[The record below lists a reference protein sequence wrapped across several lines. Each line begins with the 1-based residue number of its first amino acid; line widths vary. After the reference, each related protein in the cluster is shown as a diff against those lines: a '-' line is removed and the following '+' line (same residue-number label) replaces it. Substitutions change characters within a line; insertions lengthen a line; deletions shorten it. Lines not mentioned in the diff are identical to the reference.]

1 MADDMP
7 SLLSLEE
14 ELTCSICLCTFENPV
29 TLPCGHNFCQGCL
42 DETWKE
48 SFLLFCPQCRHHYPS
63 KPELKKNTVLSTV
76 ANTFKMK
83 SSSSGSMET
92 LVTMK
97 EAQVTKCDTCM
108 EVKAFKTCL
117 TCMASFCIEHVKPHE
132 ENPIFRAHQL
142 TDPLGDLQERICQ
155 DHCKIME
162 FYCKK
167 HECSICSNCLQ
178 QVHRGCDYTTPQD
191 RRTQK
196 ETEMR
201 GMLSQLDRKIEK
213 NNIVMAQMRQ
223 QQLQL
228 EDDAVARKTEVSSEY
243 QFIRNLIDMDE
254 RNALKAVDKDLE
266 SGQTKLQSLSK
277 KFGQNVEKMNQTKA
291 ELNGLLSK
299 ADSLSFLQASVQLP
313 PNAKFD
319 PYCPRINLDSKAVM
333 AYHSS
338 AVAVKELLNKVL
350 SAPVENRISLLKPD
364 FEKQVLGEPCQD
376 GKRPPFSVSHPP
388 VPFFYLGGGPLQSLT
403 CASGSC
409 QFPDMAPLMGVIPDV
424 TRMPRDMNF
433 PSRNIRSPSP
443 GAPLRPGGQKLKPAH
458 SNKKPEHTKGQ
469 KDQKGDKSDRQRDKD
484 HGKKPS
490 KPAGGFP
497 KNPSEFCKGPP
508 ANDDTQ
514 GVTLP
519 RDVSSAVKRND
530 LLQFGTVLKLDPKT
544 AHKRIALTED
554 FTKASVAEE
563 PCQYPDGPQRFGVCS
578 QVLCAKGFAQ
588 GRHYWEVKMSSNNF
602 CGLGLAYASVDRKGP
617 SSRLGRNA
625 QSWCVEWFN
634 VKLSAWHNSTETVL
648 HNPNPSRVGVLLDCD
663 SGTATFYTIAD
674 RAYPFHTFVFPFQE
688 AVYPAFW
695 IFSAGS
701 SISLCKLTA

>member
-7 SLLSLEE
+7 SLLNLEE

-76 ANTFKMK
+76 CNTFKMK
-83 SSSSGSMET
+83 SSSSGSMEA
-92 LVTMK
+92 LVTTK
-97 EAQVTKCDTCM
+97 ESKVTKCDTCM

-196 ETEMR
+196 ESEMK

-223 QQLQL
+223 QLLQL
-228 EDDAVARKTEVSSEY
+228 EDDAVARKKEVTSEY
-243 QFIRNLIDMDE
+243 QFIRKLIDMDE
-254 RNALKAVDKDLE
+254 QNALKAVDKDLE

-277 KFGQNVEKMNQTKA
+277 KFGQNVEKMNHTKA
-291 ELNGLLSK
+291 ELNSLLSR
-299 ADSLSFLQASVQLP
+299 ADSLSFLQAAVQLP

-319 PYCPRINLDSKAVM
+319 PYCPRINLDSKAVI

-338 AVAVKELLNKVL
+338 AVAVKELLNRVL
-350 SAPVENRISLLKPD
+350 NAPLESRISLLKPD
-364 FEKQVLGEPCQD
+364 FEKQVLYGE
-376 GKRPPFSVSHPP
+376 G
-388 VPFFYLGGGPLQSLT
+388 
-403 CASGSC
+403 ASGSGP
-409 QFPDMAPLMGVIPDV
+409 FPNMAPLMGFLPPDGP
-424 TRMPRDMNF
+424 RMPRDMNA
-433 PSRNIRSPSP
+433 PPRHIRSPSP

-458 SNKKPEHTKGQ
+458 SNKKPEYVKGP
-469 KDQKGDKSDRQRDKD
+469 KDQKGENRQRDKD
-484 HGKKPS
+484 HVKKPP
-490 KPAGGFP
+490 KAAAGFP
-497 KNPSEFCKGPP
+497 KNPNEPSGPP
-508 ANDDTQ
+508 ANEGTQ
-514 GVTLP
+514 DVTLP

-563 PCQYPDGPQRFGVCS
+563 PCQYPDGPQRFAVCS
-578 QVLCAKGFAQ
+578 QVLCAKGFVQ

-602 CGLGLAYASVDRKGP
+602 CGLGLAYGSVDRKGP

-634 VKLSAWHNSTETVL
+634 VKLSAWHNSAETVL

-663 SGTATFYTIAD
+663 SGTATFYTVAD
-674 RAYPFHTFVFPFQE
+674 RAYPFHTFVFPFME

-701 SISLCKLTA
+701 SVSLCKLTA